1 MTEFGYRTA
10 LFSLN
15 CFPMDSEVTG
25 TQLSFFLQNG
35 QKLIFPTF
43 ISVTCVP
50 FAINIFKYLF
60 YWINEFEDHK
70 LEKYL

>member
-1 MTEFGYRTA
+1 MPEFGNKTA
-10 LFSLN
+10 TFSLN

-35 QKLIFPTF
+35 QELKFPTF

-50 FAINIFKYLF
+50 FAINILNYLF
-60 YWINEFEDHK
+60 CWINRFEDNK